1 MNQSI
6 SRFIKRTAY
15 SAIRATKEL
24 PPQVP
29 ELRHAPVLPRFA
41 TYSPWLTDAPFNA
54 TMQAV
59 RQHTLVDRLRCYE
72 LWSLVQQSA
81 KLNRGSLIEVGVW
94 RGGTGCLIAEAA
106 RISGVSEPI
115 YLCDTFS
122 GVVNAGDMD
131 TRYKGGEH
139 SDTSADTVKQLAQS
153 MNLTSVQVLQGI
165 FPTATGDSVGDAF
178 RFVHLDLDVYE
189 STRQSLDFLW
199 PRLVVGGIVVFDDY
213 GTHGC
218 EGVTRL
224 VNETS
229 IRGDCTFIHNANGH
243 GILIKTA

>member
-1 MNQSI
+1 MNQSL
-6 SRFIKRTAY
+6 SRFIKRTSY
-15 SAIRATKEL
+15 SAIRSTGEL
-24 PPQVP
+24 PAHVP
-29 ELRHAPVLPRFA
+29 EFRHAPLLPRFA
-41 TYSPWLTDAPFNA
+41 TYSPWLTDTHFME
-54 TMQAV
+54 TMRAV
-59 RQHTLVDRLRCYE
+59 RGHTLVDLLRCFE

-81 KLNRGSLIEVGVW
+81 KLSHGALIEVGVW

-106 RISGVSEPI
+106 SGLPV

-122 GVVNAGDMD
+122 GVVNVSDKD

-139 SDTSADTVKQLAQS
+139 SDTSVEIVQRLADS
-153 MNLTSVQVLQGI
+153 MGLSSVQVLQGI
-165 FPTATGDSVGDAF
+165 FPTDTGHLVEETF

-199 PRLVVGGIVVFDDY
+199 PRLVPGGIVVFDDY

-224 VNETS
+224 VNEVS
-229 IRGDCTFIHNANGH
+229 KSRDRLFIYNANGH
-243 GILIKTA
+243 GILIKTGGSI